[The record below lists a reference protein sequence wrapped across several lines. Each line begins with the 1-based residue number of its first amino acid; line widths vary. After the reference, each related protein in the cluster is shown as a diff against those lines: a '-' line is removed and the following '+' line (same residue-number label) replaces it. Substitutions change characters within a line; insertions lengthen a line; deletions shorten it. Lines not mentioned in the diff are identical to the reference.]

1 MTSGLLTFIIVAV
14 FAVETLIAVSLRH
27 YRKASLII
35 VFIVASILLVYKSQE
50 FIRDKIVQNG
60 IYPVEFSHICYF
72 IMGVT
77 VVTGCKKMRA
87 FASYCGMLAGLA
99 FMIASIVSS
108 QSMINDAA
116 SPFSLGISVTQ
127 HMLLWFCGFMLFLNV
142 GHFDIRDIWIP
153 VLGIA
158 LMVVFSYLVHLR
170 IIYPDF
176 YKYDDMVIIK
186 IAEGTILGYVIAGEL
201 PMWLRV
207 GTVAVI
213 AAAVAASLVAVYK
226 LNDKYYRFKAEKC
239 ERQGVKYDETEIGI
253 FPLIAYIAKAAG
265 WERKKPKKQQKRA
278 ECYNCCVMEN
288 SKDAASE
295 KACG

>member
-1 MTSGLLTFIIVAV
+1 
-14 FAVETLIAVSLRH
+14 
-27 YRKASLII
+27 
-35 VFIVASILLVYKSQE
+35 
-50 FIRDKIVQNG
+50 
-60 IYPVEFSHICYF
+60 
-72 IMGVT
+72 
-77 VVTGCKKMRA
+77 
-87 FASYCGMLAGLA
+87 
-99 FMIASIVSS
+99 
-108 QSMINDAA
+108 
-116 SPFSLGISVTQ
+116 
-127 HMLLWFCGFMLFLNV
+127 MLLWFCGFMLFLNV

-207 GTVAVI
+207 GPVAVI

-226 LNDKYYRFKAEKC
+226 LNDKYYRFKVEKC

-265 WERKKPKKQQKRA
+265 WERKKPKKQQKPA

-288 SKDAASE
+288 SKDAASD